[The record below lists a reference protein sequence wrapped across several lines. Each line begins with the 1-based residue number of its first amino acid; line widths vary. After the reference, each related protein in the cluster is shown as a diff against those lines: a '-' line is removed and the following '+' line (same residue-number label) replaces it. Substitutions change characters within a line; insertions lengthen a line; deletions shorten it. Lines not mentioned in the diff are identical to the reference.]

1 MDTSKD
7 YYAVLGVLPSIES
20 DAIRAVYL
28 VLLKKYHPDV
38 SNGSKD
44 EAVRKTKEFNEAYNV
59 LHDEKNRNKYDTLR
73 AKSSDQSGPNEKYCS
88 NKKAGKEYKTD
99 AYWQSYGETRAAPRQ
114 HRAKAAEYR
123 SPWTAKRRNSQ
134 QKADRLRAIVTGIIG
149 IVALVFILAVFGG
162 SD

>member
-20 DAIRAVYL
+20 AAIRAVYL

-44 EAVRKTKEFNEAYNV
+44 EAVRRTKEFNEAYNV

-73 AKSSDQSGPNEKYCS
+73 TKSSARSGHNENYGG
-88 NKKAGKEYKTD
+88 NKTAGKEYKTD
-99 AYWQSYGETRAAPRQ
+99 AYWQSYGETRAASRQ
-114 HRAKAAEYR
+114 HKAKPAEHR
-123 SPWTAKRRNSQ
+123 GRLTAKRRDIQ
-134 QKADRLRAIVTGIIG
+134 QKTDRLRAIVVGIVG
-149 IVALVFILAVFGG
+149 IVALVFVLTVFGG